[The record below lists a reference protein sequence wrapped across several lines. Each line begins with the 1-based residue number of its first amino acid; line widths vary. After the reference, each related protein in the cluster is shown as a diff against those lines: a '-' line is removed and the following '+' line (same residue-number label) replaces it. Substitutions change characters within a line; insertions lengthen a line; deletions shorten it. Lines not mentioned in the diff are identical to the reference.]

1 MQRMPFT
8 PAVHPDAPATGDAW
22 CFVFVE
28 GQLLVPDPEGRSLT
42 PQPWSVF
49 EPMAPTRHYLG
60 RLDGVDCWAFSLE
73 QPLAGWKRTPL
84 RAAMMQFGEPLMGV
98 AGRAAQVLEWDRAH
112 RFCGACGTPTELQR
126 SERSRKCPAC
136 GHTAYPRLSPAI
148 MALVWRGPALGRP
161 KPAQPPWGAATT
173 AEGRCGEAHFAQ
185 RSEGAEHRPEP
196 RTVSVGANGYE
207 VLLARSPHYVPGVYS
222 ALAGFVEAGESL
234 EQCLHREVAEEVGVQ
249 VKNLRYYGSQ
259 SWPFPHSLMVAY
271 TAEWV
276 SGEIVMQADE
286 IEDANWYALDALPKI
301 PPRFSISGHLIRDT
315 VIALGGPEPGATA
328 SPVR

>member
-1 MQRMPFT
+1 MQRMPFI
-8 PAVHPDAPATGDAW
+8 PAVTPESPATPDAW
-22 CFVFVE
+22 CFAFVE
-28 GQLLVPDPEGRSLT
+28 GQLLLLEQGENPVLAPG
-42 PQPWSVF
+42 PWSLF
-49 EPMAPTRHYLG
+49 EPLQPTRHYLG
-60 RLDGVDCWAFSLE
+60 QLDGLDCWAFTLNE
-73 QPLAGWKRTPL
+73 PPPGFKRTPL
-84 RAAMMQFGEPLMGV
+84 RAAMMAFGEPLMGV

-148 MALVWRGPALGRP
+148 MALVWR
-161 KPAQPPWGAATT
+161 
-173 AEGRCGEAHFAQ
+173 EG
-185 RSEGAEHRPEP
+185 
-196 RTVSVGANGYE
+196 E

-276 SGEIVMQADE
+276 SGEIVKQADE

-315 VIALGGPEPGATA
+315 VLALGGPEPGSYA